1 MCIRG
6 LAWLPLAQCHVADTS
21 KKSKKRK
28 RERVAS
34 LIDNCTTLHRRSK
47 NVFALGSDM
56 AHILGATNVNED
68 LGDDIEVMLA
78 YVRNM
83 KKTLPKGKKTE
94 LATGARMAYEKH
106 KVHLWGQLEKFFAE
120 FNGGQSTYT
129 PRTV

>member
-1 MCIRG
+1 
-6 LAWLPLAQCHVADTS
+6 
-21 KKSKKRK
+21 
-28 RERVAS
+28 
-34 LIDNCTTLHRRSK
+34 
-47 NVFALGSDM
+47 
-56 AHILGATNVNED
+56 
-68 LGDDIEVMLA
+68 
-78 YVRNM
+78 M

>member
-1 MCIRG
+1 M
-6 LAWLPLAQCHVADTS
+6 
-21 KKSKKRK
+21 
-28 RERVAS
+28 AS

-47 NVFALGSDM
+47 NVFALGSDF

>member
-1 MCIRG
+1 MYEISIWIKTWGELYWAGHPAR
-6 LAWLPLAQCHVADTS
+6 
-21 KKSKKRK
+21 
-28 RERVAS
+28 
-34 LIDNCTTLHRRSK
+34 N
-47 NVFALGSDM
+47 
-56 AHILGATNVNED
+56 
-68 LGDDIEVMLA
+68 
-78 YVRNM
+78 VRNM

>member
-1 MCIRG
+1 MAAAAAFRSCRQRFSFSE
-6 LAWLPLAQCHVADTS
+6 L
-21 KKSKKRK
+21 
-28 RERVAS
+28 RE
-34 LIDNCTTLHRRSK
+34 
-47 NVFALGSDM
+47 
-56 AHILGATNVNED
+56 
-68 LGDDIEVMLA
+68 
-78 YVRNM
+78 

>member
-1 MCIRG
+1 MPRSDPRRRARMRADDRQRPG
-6 LAWLPLAQCHVADTS
+6 RLLQQQPDAVLAD
-21 KKSKKRK
+21 
-28 RERVAS
+28 
-34 LIDNCTTLHRRSK
+34 
-47 NVFALGSDM
+47 
-56 AHILGATNVNED
+56 
-68 LGDDIEVMLA
+68 